1 MGADVCANKG
11 GGSSARPTAACGER
25 GAWLDM
31 KELGYAA
38 LPELT
43 FSVSDGRAPFAAD
56 LARISKGAG
65 GSGAG

>member
-1 MGADVCANKG
+1 
-11 GGSSARPTAACGER
+11 
-25 GAWLDM
+25 M